1 AEAGHPVAQRE
12 HRGDIEHHRQGA
24 ELFAQHWRPTLLG
37 ALAMV
42 VCYALFYISTVFSL
56 SYGVASLGFSR
67 EEFLGLLCLAVLF
80 MAAATPLSAWL
91 SDRFGRKPVLL

>member
-1 AEAGHPVAQRE
+1 STGLVVVGLYVRLKLAETPVFAKAMAKHERV
-12 HRGDIEHHRQGA
+12 RLPIA

-80 MAAATPLSAWL
+80 MA
-91 SDRFGRKPVLL
+91 